1 MFWLVAIGGL
11 LSGTSLFVLPTHR
24 KAQLALL
31 MSSAAVSLYGLEL
44 YLTLRDPFGGL
55 LVKDGVFDTRSRLEV
70 ITEFKDTGVEAYP
83 LISSWMFVSD
93 QRWSPSDL
101 SVFPFSGL
109 SDSMMVYCNETGRYT
124 IFRSDEHGF
133 NNPKGLYVP
142 GAVDGVVIGDSA
154 GLGACVQP
162 REDVASQLRALTG
175 LRILNLSQTG
185 HGPLLELAML
195 REFGRVLKP
204 RIVLWLYYEGN
215 DLENVLE
222 EEKVP
227 VLKNYLSEDFIQDVF
242 RRQDEIN
249 MSLKALLDKALRQE
263 QAAVQARRQTES
275 PIRKVVKFDAL
286 RSAVR
291 KSKWG
296 RPTIGQEN
304 TGDYIP
310 LEADFR
316 ALALFNEVL
325 EAARDETA
333 SWGGDFY
340 FVYLPD
346 WARFDHGY
354 SLDSNWWNRPAVLR
368 LVSGL
373 SVSVVDFA
381 ATLEASRDPLG
392 YFPFRRVGHY
402 NASGYDLLAQT
413 IERQLVG
420 SGHPVFSSQTHR

>member
-1 MFWLVAIGGL
+1 MFWLVAISGL

-24 KAQLALL
+24 KAQLALF
-31 MSSAAVSLYGLEL
+31 MCSAAVSLYGLEL
-44 YLTLRDPFGGL
+44 CLTLRDPFGGL
-55 LVKDGVFDTRSRLEV
+55 SVKDGVFDTRSRLEV
-70 ITEFKDTGVEAYP
+70 ITQFKDTGVEAYT

-162 REDVASQLRALTG
+162 GEDVASQLRALTG

-204 RIVLWLYYEGN
+204 RIVLWLYHEGN

-249 MSLKALLDKALRQE
+249 MSLKALLDGALRQE
-263 QAAVQARRQTES
+263 QAAVQARRERES

-304 TGDYIP
+304 TEDYIP

-316 ALALFNEVL
+316 ALALFNEVC
-325 EAARDETA
+325 AKK
-333 SWGGDFY
+333 
-340 FVYLPD
+340 
-346 WARFDHGY
+346 
-354 SLDSNWWNRPAVLR
+354 
-368 LVSGL
+368 
-373 SVSVVDFA
+373 
-381 ATLEASRDPLG
+381 
-392 YFPFRRVGHY
+392 RVG
-402 NASGYDLLAQT
+402 
-413 IERQLVG
+413 
-420 SGHPVFSSQTHR
+420 